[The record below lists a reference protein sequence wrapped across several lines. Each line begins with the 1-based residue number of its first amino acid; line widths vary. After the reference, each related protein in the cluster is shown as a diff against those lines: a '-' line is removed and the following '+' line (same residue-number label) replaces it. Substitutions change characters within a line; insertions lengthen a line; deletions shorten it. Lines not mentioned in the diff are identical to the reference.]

1 VAKTTENLYLDVLLE
16 KEKRKKK
23 RKKTVEDE
31 ENRDDEKRDDDDFA
45 DRVIEKCT
53 SQGVVFGPLLC
64 CIAALTK
71 IYLKALEFAD
81 PAENIRERSNFLT
94 TTNNHPIIA
103 DSSKR
108 QKKYGNDAMHGDDVD
123 IGRFL
128 VSKRKRR
135 RDRRRRE

>member
-1 VAKTTENLYLDVLLE
+1 MHRLDASTRNTLFGAGARFTICQLVSIS
-16 KEKRKKK
+16 
-23 RKKTVEDE
+23 
-31 ENRDDEKRDDDDFA
+31 DDIDQFSRDDDDFA
-45 DRVIEKCT
+45 NRVIEKCT

-71 IYLKALEFAD
+71 LYLKALEFAD
-81 PAENIRERSNFLT
+81 PAENIRERSNFFT
-94 TTNNHPIIA
+94 TTNNHPITA

-108 QKKYGNDAMHGDDVD
+108 QRNAGNDAMRGDDVY